1 MDEVKPDGSSGS
13 GTNGKTRRHMGVCS
27 NELLRKDLSS
37 NGEHTVRCFVRASTF
52 RLPKDKA
59 KPIIMVG
66 PGTGIAPMRA
76 FLEERSEIISRE
88 GSGAAAGLGA
98 ATLFFG
104 CRHENADYIYRD
116 ELKAH
121 LASGALTSLHTAFS
135 RDGKDKVYVQHL
147 IKRESKAVHAMLNDG
162 AHVYVCGGTRMGKDV
177 KEAIADAVSAAA
189 PMGLAKAREFVA
201 ALEKEGRYV
210 QELWS

>member
-1 MDEVKPDGSSGS
+1 
-13 GTNGKTRRHMGVCS
+13 MGVCS
-27 NELLRKDLSS
+27 NELLRKDASS
-37 NGEHTVRCFVRASTF
+37 TNSNGNDNGNGNGTGTGEHTVRCFVRTSTF

-76 FLEERSEIISRE
+76 FLEERSEIISRGD
-88 GSGAAAGLGA
+88 GSAGLGD

-147 IKRESKAVHAMLNDG
+147 IKRESKAVHAMLNGG

-201 ALEKEGRYV
+201 SLEKEGRYV